1 MYTADQHDDA
11 VKPEMMHPHSVQR
24 SFHRKLTPMLEDL
37 LSYVVDLKFGGLI
50 EHEHDG
56 TERRAISR

>member
-1 MYTADQHDDA
+1 
-11 VKPEMMHPHSVQR
+11 
-24 SFHRKLTPMLEDL
+24 MLEDL